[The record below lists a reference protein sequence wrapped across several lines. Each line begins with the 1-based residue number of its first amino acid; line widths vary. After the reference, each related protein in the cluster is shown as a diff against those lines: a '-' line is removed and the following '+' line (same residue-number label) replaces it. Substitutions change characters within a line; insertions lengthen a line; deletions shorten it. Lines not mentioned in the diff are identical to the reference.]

1 MTPEDLPPRVLAV
14 LEAMT
19 QPDPLPPAAF
29 DSPAAAVRRRL
40 PELTGIEAAETLCT
54 LNALGLTKVPYVVGV
69 ASSAAAT
76 ANLAKWITEDGWVA
90 LGVGSSSS
98 TNRPGSDIERVE

>member
-1 MTPEDLPPRVLAV
+1 MTPLGLPPRVLAA

-29 DSPAAAVRRRL
+29 ESPAAAVRRRL
-40 PELTGIEAAETLCT
+40 PELTGIDAAEILST

-69 ASSAAAT
+69 ASAAAT
-76 ANLAKWITEDGWVA
+76 ANLAKWITEDGWAA

-98 TNRPGSDIERVE
+98 TNRPGPDIERVE

>member
-1 MTPEDLPPRVLAV
+1 MDFPPRVLAV
-14 LEAMT
+14 LAAMT

-69 ASSAAAT
+69 VSAAAT
-76 ANLAKWITEDGWVA
+76 ADLAKWITEDGWAA
-90 LGVGSSSS
+90 LGVGSFSS
-98 TNRPGSDIERVE
+98 TN